1 MSLQLTDIQ
10 IEASNNPKCPHLPSK
25 EGDAFMEGYKEAA
38 KKFQKGYRKA
48 AKNFQKDMELF
59 ITEIDKTMVFSTMR
73 EGEIYDIQ
81 QIFRKYGYHYDD
93 TLQRWAKRED

>member
-1 MSLQLTDIQ
+1 MNLQLTDSQ
-10 IEASNNPKCPHLPSK
+10 LKLFSSSK
-25 EGDAFMEGYKEAA
+25 EQKAFKQGYKEAV
-38 KKFQKGYRKA
+38 KK
-48 AKNFQKDMELF
+48 FQKDMELF

-81 QIFRKYGYHYDD
+81 QIFRKYGYHYDE